1 MTIPKV
7 SIVDVN
13 DDVSLRIDSSDI
25 SKDKDII
32 IEGKYDHI
40 FLAIDDWQAFKDAGD
55 KLIAENKDN

>member
-13 DDVSLRIDSSDI
+13 GDVSLRIDSSDI
-25 SKDKDII
+25 STDKDII

-40 FLAIDDWQAFKDAGD
+40 FLAIDD
-55 KLIAENKDN
+55 